1 MWELFERNERI
12 YMFVM
17 TEVSNLRDWENDNAM
32 NANGKIKNR
41 KWFVGCL

>member
-17 TEVSNLRDWENDNAM
+17 IEVLNLRDWENDNVM
-32 NANGKIKNR
+32 NVNGKIKNR